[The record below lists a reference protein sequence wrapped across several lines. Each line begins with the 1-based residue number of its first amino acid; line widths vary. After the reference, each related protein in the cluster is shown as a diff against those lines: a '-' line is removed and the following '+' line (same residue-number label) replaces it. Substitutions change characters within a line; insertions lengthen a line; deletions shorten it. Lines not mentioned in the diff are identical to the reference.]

1 MTEVVSKQKKREVT
15 DERGNAY
22 LLKGKVGEGG
32 QGMVCLTNHENTLV
46 KICRRPK
53 VDREQWMEHIRWL
66 MRQDLDNLNIA
77 RPVARIVKPQP
88 GYVMELMDGL
98 ISLQSL
104 VEKTEVALQEQNTQ
118 AYLDQGGIRRRLQL
132 LAKLARILANLHGR
146 GMAFGDLSP
155 SNIYV
160 SADPQ
165 YSEVWLIDCDN
176 ISVNQRNSYDAAED
190 FIGKAGSVYTPFYG
204 APEVIRGEA
213 MISSLT
219 DSWSFS
225 VIAFRL
231 LTALHPLIGDM
242 VSDGE
247 PSLEDDALSGKLP
260 WIDHPDDRSNE
271 ATSGLPR
278 DLVLLKPLKELF
290 EKSFNAGKDEPGQR
304 PSLSEWAEKFE
315 HACQWLVDCDTCG
328 SSYYYHKPVE
338 GKLSCS
344 FCDSAAK
351 SGSLLFLRHYLYDQS
366 ILEVEGAQSSDCW
379 VDTGFRQVLRNASSV
394 DVKTSPPGSSFYDH
408 ARSLYQIALSDEGV
422 IITPTGTAKLKISV
436 GKSKAQTFSKP
447 FQLKNEEQ
455 ARKTVSLMVSE
466 ASPPYDVCIFKW

>member
-1 MTEVVSKQKKREVT
+1 MTEVVSKQKKREVI

-46 KICRRPK
+46 KICRRAK

-104 VEKTEVALQEQNTQ
+104 VEETEVALQEQNTQ

-160 SADPQ
+160 SADSQ

-176 ISVNQRNSYDAAED
+176 ISVNQRNSYDAAAD

-213 MISSLT
+213 MISALT

-260 WIDHPDDRSNE
+260 WVDHPEDRSNE

-278 DLVLLKPLKELF
+278 DLVLLKQLKALF
-290 EKSFNAGKDEPGQR
+290 EKSFNAGKDEPEQR

-315 HACQWLVDCDTCG
+315 HACQWLVDCDACG

-338 GKLSCS
+338 GKLLCS
-344 FCDSAAK
+344 FCDSPAK
-351 SGSLLFLRHYLYDQS
+351 PGSLLFLRHYIYDES
-366 ILEVEGAQSSDCW
+366 ILEVEGAQRSDCL
-379 VDTGFRQVLRNASSV
+379 VDTRFRQVLRKASTV
-394 DVKTSPPGSSFYDH
+394 EVKTSPPGSSFYEK
-408 ARSLYQIALSDEGV
+408 ARPLYQVTLSDDGV
-422 IITPTGTAKLKISV
+422 NITPTGSTALKIGV
-436 GKSKAQTFSKP
+436 GKSMAKAFNKP
-447 FQLKNEEQ
+447 FKLANSERRGKN
-455 ARKTVSLMVSE
+455 VFVMVGEDSQ
-466 ASPPYDVCIFKW
+466 SHDVCIFKW

>member
-1 MTEVVSKQKKREVT
+1 MTEFASKQKKREVT

-46 KICRRPK
+46 KICKRPK
-53 VDREQWMEHIRWL
+53 AGREQWMEHIRWL
-66 MRQDLDNLNIA
+66 MRQDLDSLNIA

-98 ISLQSL
+98 IPLQSL
-104 VEKTEVALQEQNTQ
+104 VEETEVALQEQNTQ

-160 SADPQ
+160 SEDPQ

-176 ISVNQRNSYDAAED
+176 ISVNQRNSYDSAEE
-190 FIGKAGSVYTPFYG
+190 FIGKPGGLYTPFYG

-213 MISSLT
+213 MISSQT

-231 LTALHPLIGDM
+231 LTALHPLVGDM

-260 WIDHPDDRSNE
+260 WVDHPDDRSNE
-271 ATSGLPR
+271 ASSGLPR
-278 DLVLLKPLKELF
+278 DLVLLKQLKVLF

-304 PSLSEWAEKFE
+304 PSLSEWAEKLE
-315 HACQWLVDCDTCG
+315 HACQWLVNCDSCG
-328 SSYYYHKPVE
+328 SSYFYKPVKR
-338 GKLSCS
+338 KLSCG
-344 FCDSAAK
+344 FCDSPAK
-351 SGSLLFLRHYLYDQS
+351 LRSLLFLRHYLYDQS
-366 ILEVEGAQSSDCW
+366 ILEVEGAKQTDCF
-379 VDTGFRQVLRNASSV
+379 VDTGFRQVLRNATSV
-394 DVKTSPPGSSFYDH
+394 DVKTSPPGSSFYEN
-408 ARSLYQIALSDEGV
+408 ARPLYQITLSDDGV
-422 IITPTGTAKLKISV
+422 NITPSGSTTIKLQIGHSKPQMFNKPFKLANSERSGKHISV
-436 GKSKAQTFSKP
+436 MVGEGS
-447 FQLKNEEQ
+447 QLH
-455 ARKTVSLMVSE
+455 
-466 ASPPYDVCIFKW
+466 DVCIFKW

>member
-15 DERGNAY
+15 DERGNTY

-53 VDREQWMEHIRWL
+53 AGREQWMEHIRWL
-66 MRQDLDNLNIA
+66 MRQDLDNLSIA
-77 RPVARIVKPQP
+77 RPVARIIKPQP

-104 VEKTEVALQEQNTQ
+104 VEETEVALQEQNTQ
-118 AYLDQGGIRRRLQL
+118 AYLDQGGIKRRLQL

-225 VIAFRL
+225 VVAFRL

-247 PSLEDDALSGKLP
+247 PSLEEDALSGKLP
-260 WIDHPDDRSNE
+260 WIDHPDNRSNE

-278 DLVLLKPLKELF
+278 ELVLLQPLKALF
-290 EKSFNAGKDEPGQR
+290 EQCFNVGKDEPGKR

-315 HACQWLVDCDTCG
+315 HACQWLVDCDACG
-328 SSYYYHKPVE
+328 SSYYYMPVSK
-338 GKLSCS
+338 KLSCS
-344 FCDSAAK
+344 FCDTDAEP
-351 SGSLLFLRHYLYDQS
+351 GSLLFLRHYLYDQS
-366 ILEVEGAQSSDCW
+366 ILEVEGAQRSDCL
-379 VDTGFRQVLRNASSV
+379 VDTGFRQVVNNASSV
-394 DVKTSPPGSSFYDH
+394 EVKASPPGSSFHEH
-408 ARSLYQIALSDEGV
+408 ARSLYQISLSDEGV
-422 IITPTGTAKLKISV
+422 MITPAGIAEFKISV
-436 GKSKAQTFSKP
+436 GKSKAQTFSTP
-447 FQLKNEEQ
+447 FQLKSAEQ
-455 ARKTVSLMVSE
+455 TGKTVIVMVGE
-466 ASPPYDVCIFKW
+466 APHPHDVCIFKW